1 MQAYKILAKNSRTKE
16 RVIQQFLDGT
26 EITDLTRAEEQS
38 RVFAERQM
46 QRSRDQWIGEVE
58 VYETR

>member
-26 EITDLTRAEEQS
+26 EITDLARAEEQARS
-38 RVFAERQM
+38 FAERQT

-58 VYETR
+58 LYETR